1 MTDNPG
7 FFWTILFFVLA
18 IGPLIFVHELGHYL
32 AGRWCGVKADVFSI
46 GFGKTIAGWTD
57 RSGTHWKVGWLPLGG
72 YVKFAGDMNAA
83 STPNEAWKA
92 LPEAERVQTFQARP
106 LWQRAVIVGAGPVTN
121 FLFAV
126 LIFAGLLAAYGEVR
140 ISPVIG
146 QVMPDSAAMEAG
158 FQRGDRVLSINGR
171 QVDRFADIQSYV
183 ALRPGQSLSFTIER
197 SGSRLVIEAAPRE
210 DVLED
215 RFGNRSRRGLLG
227 IAPVEAE
234 RVRLGASE
242 IPGAAIRL
250 TVDTVQSMADGLV
263 EIVLGR
269 RSLTELG
276 GPIMIAKYSG
286 QSAVLG
292 FAAFLSFMALI
303 SINLGFIN
311 LLPIPMLDGGH
322 LFFYAVEAVTR
333 RPVPPEAQEWA
344 FRGGFAA
351 LIGLM
356 IFVTVND
363 LSSFEVVQRLTGLIG

>member
-1 MTDNPG
+1 VTDNPG

-32 AGRWCGVKADVFSI
+32 AGRWCGVKAEVFSI

-83 STPNEAWKA
+83 STPNEAWKT

-146 QVMPDSAAMEAG
+146 QVMPGSAAMEAG
-158 FQRGDRVLSINGR
+158 FLRGDRVLSINGR

-197 SGSRLVIEAAPRE
+197 SGSRMAIEAAPRE